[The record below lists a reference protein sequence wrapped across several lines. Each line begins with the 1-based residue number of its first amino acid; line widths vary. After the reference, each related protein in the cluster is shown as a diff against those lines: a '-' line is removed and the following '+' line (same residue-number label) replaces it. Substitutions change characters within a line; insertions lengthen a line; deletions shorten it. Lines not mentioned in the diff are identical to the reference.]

1 MPNKKILSPVLK
13 IDMLNNEHLLKNLIS
28 NSTPIIPRTHKEKI
42 VIDIR
47 STDAKNDDIIKGFF
61 LSQ

>member
-1 MPNKKILSPVLK
+1 MPDEKILSPVLK
-13 IDMLNNEHLLKNLIS
+13 IGMLKNEHLLKKLIS
-28 NSTPIIPRTHKEKI
+28 NSTPIIPRTNKEKI

-47 STDAKNDDIIKGFF
+47 STDRKNDEIIKNFF